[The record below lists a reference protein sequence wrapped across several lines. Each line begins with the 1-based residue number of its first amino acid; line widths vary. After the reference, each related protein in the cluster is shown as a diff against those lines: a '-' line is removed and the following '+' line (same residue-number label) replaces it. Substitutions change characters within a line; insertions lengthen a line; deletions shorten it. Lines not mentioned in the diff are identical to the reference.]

1 MQTYQTEPTTLM
13 KLSPAEFAMTWVAVV
28 PVVIDVT
35 MVERGM
41 VVTGIAWLRDF
52 CCWANW
58 VNKVGWGVK
67 PESWGVG
74 IAEGVIGVELWASGG
89 CGVDEGVG
97 VGVDGLGVP
106 DPAHWEK

>member
-1 MQTYQTEPTTLM
+1 M
-13 KLSPAEFAMTWVAVV
+13 KLSPAGFAMTWVEVV
-28 PVVIDVT
+28 PVVMDVT

-41 VVTGIAWLRDF
+41 VITGSAWLRDI
-52 CCWANW
+52 CCWANG

-67 PESWGVG
+67 PDSWGVG
-74 IAEGVIGVELWASGG
+74 VAEGVIGVELWASEG
-89 CGVDEGVG
+89 CGVDEGVLVG